1 MDNKTAVYDPYWAR
15 KGEKGVR
22 EREKKMMEHAVV
34 KNLSN
39 DPPLCEPTS
48 TLRMECGIRGKTD
61 SSLLRIIK
69 IVKTG
74 WIGSYLAVLRK
85 LRNGRKVCFIGG
97 SCFRPPLR
105 GLANYKILLVAMQ
118 SMHLWRLER
127 PTSRWGKEKEYTEGR
142 EGAQTSGEFA
152 NKLDVAKGE
161 EWGSLGKNIRKSSDA
176 RSWCV

>member
-15 KGEKGVR
+15 EGE
-22 EREKKMMEHAVV
+22 EREKER
-34 KNLSN
+34 
-39 DPPLCEPTS
+39 ERWWS
-48 TLRMECGIRGKTD
+48 TRIKTFRTILLLFSSSPSIVRQSSLECGIWGKTD

-97 SCFRPPLR
+97 SCFRPPR

-127 PTSRWGKEKEYTEGR
+127 PTSRWGKEKEYTGPDFRWIREQAWRREGR
-142 EGAQTSGEFA
+142 RM
-152 NKLDVAKGE
+152 
-161 EWGSLGKNIRKSSDA
+161 GKPWEKH
-176 RSWCV
+176 